1 MDAALSFAQRASALR
16 PGSPFAAEAEL
27 QLLVERGDWGAAQ
40 ARLDQ
45 ARRKKAVPKD
55 AANQLAARLDLAA
68 CHAALA
74 RSEPKPA
81 YKLAE
86 QAARILPEH
95 PVPPVLLAAAVK
107 EIGRAHV

>member
-1 MDAALSFAQRASALR
+1 MIRRPPRSTRTDTLFPYTTLVRSSEDPGTAFLGYRGLLSDARQRGDMDAALSFAQRASALR

-55 AANQLAARLDLAA
+55 AANQL
-68 CHAALA
+68 
-74 RSEPKPA
+74 
-81 YKLAE
+81 
-86 QAARILPEH
+86 
-95 PVPPVLLAAAVK
+95 